1 MCGCSSNTST
11 SACGGK
17 KKQIRVQ
24 RNRLVTLFNTSTSLP
39 KKQEYKTLLSEIDS
53 LTKTTACPD
62 QNTITSIKNYI
73 DSEYNQLNQ

>member
-1 MCGCSSNTST
+1 MCGCASNTGG

-17 KKQIRVQ
+17 KKLLRAQ
-24 RNRLVTLFNTSTSLP
+24 RNRLVTLFNTTTDLV
-39 KKQEYKTLLSEIDS
+39 KKQEYKNLLSEIDS

-73 DSEYNQLNQ
+73 DSEYAKSSQ